1 MITKTRTE
9 IEVQPIEH
17 QLATRDVAIKRYSMN
32 DGGEVCCDSE
42 TLECHNWR
50 ESECVRLA
58 GRYAE
63 RDWIKVNAAK
73 IVLSIKGFN
82 ELLCF

>member
-17 QLATRDVAIKRYSMN
+17 QLATRSVAIERDSVN

-42 TLECHNWR
+42 TLECHNWQ
-50 ESECVRLA
+50 E
-58 GRYAE
+58 
-63 RDWIKVNAAK
+63 
-73 IVLSIKGFN
+73 
-82 ELLCF
+82 